1 MLTIFSVPKP
11 FHGHIGVI
19 QNNAIRSWISLRPAC
34 EVILFGNEEG
44 TAEIASEL
52 GIQHIAEVECNEYGT
67 PLLNSMFCIAQDI
80 AKYQLICYVNSDI
93 ILMSDFLQAI
103 QRLDRHLFLLVG
115 QRWDL
120 ELNELVKFDDNKWE
134 SRLRRQVA
142 NKGKLHPKGGID
154 YFVFPRGLYKNI
166 PPFAIGRTAWDNWFV
181 YKARSLSVPV
191 IDATKAITAIHQNH
205 GYSYPIGKTYI
216 WKGPE
221 VERNRELMGGKDR
234 AFTMDYA
241 TFLLTPQKLK
251 RALTMRHLY
260 FQMMAMPVLHPQFHF
275 LNRPMKLLTKL
286 IIYIRSISG
295 IVKN

>member
-1 MLTIFSVPKP
+1 MLTIFTIPKP
-11 FHGHIGVI
+11 FSGHIRTI
-19 QNNAIRSWISLRPAC
+19 QINAIGSWLMLRLKC
-34 EVILFGNEEG
+34 EVILLSNEEG
-44 TAEIASEL
+44 TAEIASMF
-52 GIQHIAEVECNEYGT
+52 GIQHKPDIECNEYGT
-67 PLLNSMFCIAQDI
+67 PLVSSVFNIAQDT
-80 AKYQLICYVNSDI
+80 AKYQLMCYVNSDI

-120 ELNELVKFDDNKWE
+120 ELNELVKFDDDKWE
-134 SRLRRQVA
+134 SRLRKQVA

-166 PPFAIGRTAWDNWFV
+166 PPFAIGRTGWDNWLV
-181 YKARSLSVPV
+181 YKARSLSVPL

-216 WKGPE
+216 WKGLE
-221 VERNRELMGGKDR
+221 VERNRELMGEDH